1 MDIHQGEEMTRWLGY
16 ILGMVLLM
24 GILTTSPVAAADP
37 SYTYTFATH
46 AAFFSN
52 ETNQSAIIDPQVF
65 VADPAVVAATGPQNI
80 MHSSGYRPA
89 RVASDAPSVP
99 LFTAQ
104 GIALHLT
111 LGEWLGA
118 SGTGTVI
125 CTNGSAAAIN
135 QFSGLVPGG
144 MYQLFRNQFTPQGP
158 KRSPFGKP
166 DASDSVFT
174 ATKDG
179 TAVITSV
186 LSFCPDPTDGVLLS
200 YHSDGMVHGPLGGDY
215 GVNLHNQLLIRV
227 AVALPSGIAAA
238 PVAGNGTRFVR
249 RLGDG

>member
-1 MDIHQGEEMTRWLGY
+1 MTRWLGY
-16 ILGMVLLM
+16 ALGTVLLTCM
-24 GILTTSPVAAADP
+24 LLTAPVAAADT

-52 ETNQSAIIDPQVF
+52 ETNQPAAIDPQVF
-65 VADPAVVAATGPQNI
+65 VADPAAPAATGPQNI
-80 MHSSGYRPA
+80 MHIGGYRPA

-104 GIALHLT
+104 GAPLRFT

-118 SGTGTVI
+118 GGTGTVV
-125 CTNGSAAAIN
+125 CTNGAAAAIN
-135 QFSGLVPGG
+135 QFNGLVPGG
-144 MYQLFRNQFTPQGP
+144 VYQLFRNQFTPQGP

-174 ATKDG
+174 ASKDG

-186 LSFCPDPTDGVLLS
+186 LPFCPDPTDGVLLS
-200 YHSDGMVHGPLGGDY
+200 YHSDGTVHGPLGGDY
-215 GVNLHNQLLIRV
+215 GVNLHNQLLVRV
-227 AVALPSGIAAA
+227 AGAFPSA
-238 PVAGNGTRFVR
+238 PASPSLNSSRTHFVR

>member
-1 MDIHQGEEMTRWLGY
+1 MTRWLGY
-16 ILGMVLLM
+16 VLGTVLVM
-24 GILTTSPVAAADP
+24 SIVTVAPVAAADP

-52 ETNQSAIIDPQVF
+52 ETNQPAVIDPQVF
-65 VADPAVVAATGPQNI
+65 VADPAVAAATGPQNV
-80 MHSSGYRPA
+80 MHVSGYRPA
-89 RVASDAPSVP
+89 RATSDAPSVS

-104 GIALHLT
+104 GIPLRFT

-118 SGTGTVI
+118 SGVGTVV
-125 CTNGSAAAIN
+125 CTNGAAVAIN

-144 MYQLFRNQFTPQGP
+144 VYQLFRNQFTPQGA

-174 ATKDG
+174 ASKDG
-179 TAVITSV
+179 TAVVTTT
-186 LSFCPDPTDGVLLS
+186 LPFCPDPTNGILLS
-200 YHSDGMVHGPLGGDY
+200 YHSDGTVHGPLGGDI
-215 GVNLHNQLLIRV
+215 GINIHNQLLIRV
-227 AVALPSGIAAA
+227 AAALPSGIATQS
-238 PVAGNGTRFVR
+238 PTGSRTRFVR

>member
-1 MDIHQGEEMTRWLGY
+1 MTRWPGYALGT
-16 ILGMVLLM
+16 VLMLSM
-24 GILTTSPVAAADP
+24 LLAAPVAAADP

-52 ETNQSAIIDPQVF
+52 ETNQPAVVDPQVF
-65 VADPAVVAATGPQNI
+65 VADPAVAAATGPQNI
-80 MHSSGYRPA
+80 LHRGGYRPA

-99 LFTAQ
+99 LFAAQ
-104 GIALHLT
+104 GIPLGFT

-118 SGTGTVI
+118 SGTGTVV

-144 MYQLFRNQFTPQGP
+144 VYQLFRNQFTAQGP

-174 ATKDG
+174 ASKEG
-179 TAVITSV
+179 TAVFTIV
-186 LSFCPDPTDGVLLS
+186 LPFCPDPTDGVLLS
-200 YHSDGMVHGPLGGDY
+200 YHSDGTVHGPLGGDI

-227 AVALPSGIAAA
+227 AIALPVGIVTLL
-238 PVAGNGTRFVR
+238 PTGSRTRFVR

>member
-1 MDIHQGEEMTRWLGY
+1 MTRWLGY
-16 ILGMVLLM
+16 ALGTVLLM
-24 GILTTSPVAAADP
+24 SMPLAAPVAAADP

-52 ETNQSAIIDPQVF
+52 ETNQTAVIDPQVF
-65 VADPAVVAATGPQNI
+65 VADPAVAAATGPQNI
-80 MHSSGYRPA
+80 MHIGGYRPA

-104 GIALHLT
+104 GIPLQFT

-118 SGTGTVI
+118 SGTGTVV
-125 CTNGSAAAIN
+125 CTGGATAAIN
-135 QFSGLVPGG
+135 QLSGLAPGG
-144 MYQLFRNQFTPQGP
+144 VYQLFRNQFTPQGP

-174 ATKDG
+174 ASKDG
-179 TAVITSV
+179 TIVVTSA
-186 LSFCPDPTDGVLLS
+186 LPFCPDPTDGVLLS
-200 YHSDGMVHGPLGGDY
+200 YHSDGMVHGPLGGDI
-215 GVNLHNQLLIRV
+215 GVNIHNQLLIRV
-227 AVALPSGIAAA
+227 AVTLPVGIAT
-238 PVAGNGTRFVR
+238 PPPTGSRTRLVR